1 MANVLF
7 IREQFLKDN
16 TVINDNVEFKQLRPV
31 IMAAQ
36 DMQIQEAIGSSLFNE
51 LKAQVIANNVTA
63 LNNTLI
69 TDYIQPALLYWCM
82 AEAGLVITYKYANK
96 GVVTHNSENQSPS
109 SMNEVNYVSK
119 QYKAKAE
126 WYTKR
131 ITEYLLAN
139 VDDYPLFMEC
149 PAYGIAAQQN
159 QYTTGFY
166 VGDKPANKRFAPIPN
181 PDKFDWL

>member
-7 IREQFLKDN
+7 ISEQFLKDN

-36 DMQIQEAIGSSLFNE
+36 DMQIQEAIGSALFGE
-51 LKAQVIANNVTA
+51 LKAQAIASTVTA
-63 LNNTLI
+63 LNDTLI

-82 AEAGLVITYKYANK
+82 AEAGLVVTYKYANK
-96 GVVTHNSENQSPS
+96 GVMTHNSENQNPA

-131 ITEYLLAN
+131 ITEYLSAN
-139 VDDYPLFMEC
+139 VDDYPLFLEC

-159 QYTTGFY
+159 QYTTGFFI
-166 VGDKPANKRFAPIPN
+166 GGKPSQKRFAPVPN
-181 PDKFDWL
+181 PDKNGYL